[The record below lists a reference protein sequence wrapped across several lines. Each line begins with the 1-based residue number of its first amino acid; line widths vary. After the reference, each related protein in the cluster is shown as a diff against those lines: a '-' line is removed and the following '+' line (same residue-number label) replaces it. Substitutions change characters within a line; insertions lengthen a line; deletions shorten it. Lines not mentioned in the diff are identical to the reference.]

1 MANTSFRLTKI
12 GTILLGTKSV
22 AKAIPFYRDLL
33 GLPLTA
39 QFEGFAFFNA
49 GGVTLALSEGLARA
63 LPQLNGAFEVVFQV
77 DGVREAYEALR
88 AKGVNFRIEPR
99 NVAGPNW
106 AANFE
111 DPDGH
116 VLSVFGPEK
125 AA

>member
-1 MANTSFRLTKI
+1 MVNTSFRLTKI
-12 GTILLGTKSV
+12 GTILLGTKNA

-33 GLPLTA
+33 GLTLTG
-39 QFEGFAFFNA
+39 QFEGFAFFDA

-63 LPQLNGAFEVVFQV
+63 MPQLAGAFEVVFQV
-77 DGVREAYEALR
+77 ASVREAYEALR
-88 AKGVNFRIEPR
+88 AKGVKFRIEPR
-99 NVAGPNW
+99 VVAPPKW

-116 VLSVFGPEK
+116 VLSVFGPEN